1 MQQIPCILIT
11 KQEKL
16 FQHKSH
22 VMTSRR
28 RQINNKQHHTNTITG
43 VLIDDLNVTLPA
55 EKIFFSGNTFILILY
70 KINAQ
75 NFYQYCSIIK
85 SSLHYIIRLKLYQHN
100 STF

>member
-28 RQINNKQHHTNTITG
+28 RQINKQHHTNTITG

-85 SSLHYIIRLKLYQHN
+85 SSLHYIIRLKLYQHD
-100 STF
+100 FAY